1 MLKEFVTGRLKIQ
14 SLLKKI
20 LLKEQIPYRNPNL
33 LEGMRVGIINIQLNI
48 KYAFILKINWILSI
62 LKQLGISKKAVKVK
76 KQVTYWRKYSEYLY
90 LA

>member
-33 LEGMRVGIINIQLNI
+33 LEGMRVGIINI
-48 KYAFILKINWILSI
+48 
-62 LKQLGISKKAVKVK
+62 
-76 KQVTYWRKYSEYLY
+76 
-90 LA
+90 